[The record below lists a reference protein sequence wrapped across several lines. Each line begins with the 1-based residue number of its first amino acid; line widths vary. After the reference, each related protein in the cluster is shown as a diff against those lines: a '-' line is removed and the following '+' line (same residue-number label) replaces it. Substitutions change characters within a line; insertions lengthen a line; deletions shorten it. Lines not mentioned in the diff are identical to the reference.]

1 MGSRKRFT
9 FTVFNLL
16 IHSGASREYVNQRML
31 NLQMSRV
38 NCSYSAGTYSLP
50 WIPNHIPSKQPR
62 RNYSRSSQNAAI
74 WEKKPLRPGKPRSG
88 KLISY
93 GKNAIWQ
100 NIFSKLTFFYPFL
113 LLFPI
118 FSYLKLSYM
127 LLQMFPVIKGYIS
140 AHKNMEIGNNNEKEE
155 FYLR

>member
-1 MGSRKRFT
+1 MGLRKRFT

-16 IHSGASREYVNQRML
+16 IHSGANREYVNPRML
-31 NLQMSRV
+31 NLWMSRV

-50 WIPNHIPSKQPR
+50 WIPNHIASKQPR

-74 WEKKPLRPGKPRSG
+74 WEKKTPRPGK
-88 KLISY
+88 LTSY
-93 GKNAIWQ
+93 GKMLYGRKKFQ
-100 NIFSKLTFFYPFL
+100 THVFSPFL
-113 LLFPI
+113 LLLSI

-140 AHKNMEIGNNNEKEE
+140 AHKNMEIGNNNE
-155 FYLR
+155 